1 MLHEGLGRI
10 TWRLKVSVWILDAAL
25 MEVSSIYGC
34 HHDRGKKTANS
45 NWEVCSSSRRFS
57 GLVILLFS
65 AVLNI
70 KNQIIETK
78 KQMLAA
84 RCIVGRYT

>member
-1 MLHEGLGRI
+1 MLCKGLGRI
-10 TWRLKVSVWILDAAL
+10 IWRLKVSVWILDAAL
-25 MEVSSIYGC
+25 MAVSRIYGC
-34 HHDRGKKTANS
+34 RYDRGKKSANS
-45 NWEVCSSSRRFS
+45 NEEVRLSSRKFLV
-57 GLVILLFS
+57 LVILFS

-84 RCIVGRYT
+84 SCIVGRYR